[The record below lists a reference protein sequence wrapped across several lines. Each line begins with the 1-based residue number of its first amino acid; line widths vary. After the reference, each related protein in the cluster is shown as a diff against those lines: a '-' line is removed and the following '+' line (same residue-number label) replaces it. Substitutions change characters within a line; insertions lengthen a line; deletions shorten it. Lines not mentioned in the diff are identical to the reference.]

1 MPKRT
6 RNFTQLFKASFSSFL
21 ASIAIANEAD
31 ELILNEAGEQIVSDP
46 DEIILA
52 QGHTAGRLG
61 GNKTAI
67 TRSTGGFTA

>member
-6 RNFTQLFKASFSSFL
+6 RNLTQLFKASFSSFL

-31 ELILNEAGEQIVSDP
+31 EFILNEAGEQITGE
-46 DEIILA
+46 DETVFA

-61 GNKTAI
+61 GIKTGI